1 MRTLPFALA
10 GLGLIALAG
19 LLHAGPLDPPAGDIA
34 PSYKTLAQVE
44 PRTAIPGGVVTTTYT
59 ITQPGSYYLTENLKV
74 SGSNIGI
81 QIKASNVTI
90 DLNGFS
96 ISAANPA
103 AAAAIDVVE
112 FESPL
117 RCITVKNGSVHGT
130 FTQGAIR
137 LDYTR
142 ACLVDNITVSDNSD
156 YGIGIG
162 EGGIVSNCRA
172 YYCMKPFSGDRA
184 TFTNCTATGTFSS
197 GSGFTLIASTAR
209 FCSAFDSL
217 GSGFTA
223 NSECLIESCT
233 ARYNAAG
240 GGNGGSNI
248 LLNGVG
254 NRVDS
259 CTISGGY
266 SAIRIAQGST
276 DNIVTRNTF
285 RRGSGWGIIQ
295 GGQVENA
302 FPGNHVA
309 QVINDPASP
318 VTTTNPLAN
327 IQH

>member
-10 GLGLIALAG
+10 GLGLVILAG
-19 LLHAGPLDPPAGDIA
+19 ILHAGPLDPPVGDIA
-34 PSYKTLAQVE
+34 PTYKTLSQVE

-59 ITQPGSYYLTENLKV
+59 ITQPGSYYLTDNMKV
-74 SGSNIGI
+74 SGSNTGI
-81 QIKASNVTI
+81 QVQASNVTI

-103 AAAAIDVVE
+103 AAAAIDAVE

-117 RCITVKNGSVHGT
+117 RCITIKNGSVHGT

-142 ACLVDNITVSDNSD
+142 ASLVENITVSDNSD
-156 YGIGIG
+156 YGIGVG
-162 EGGIVSNCRA
+162 EGGVVSNCRA
-172 YYCMKPFSGDRA
+172 YSCMKPFSGDRA
-184 TFTNCTATGTFSS
+184 TFIHCTATGTMSGGTGFS
-197 GSGFTLIASTAR
+197 LVASTAR
-209 FCSAFDSL
+209 SCSAFDSL

-223 NSECLIESCT
+223 SGESLIESCT
-233 ARYNAAG
+233 ARYNASTG
-240 GGNGGSNI
+240 GPRSNI
-248 LLNGVG
+248 YLLGQG

-266 SAIRIAQGST
+266 SAIFIGTGST
-276 DNIVTRNTF
+276 DNLITRNTF
-285 RRGSGWGIIQ
+285 RRGSSWGIIQ
-295 GGQVENA
+295 SGQIEGS
-302 FPGNHVA
+302 FPANHVA
-309 QVINDPASP
+309 QVITDPASP